1 MSGIRFLLRKELLEQ
16 VRTLR
21 LFIVM
26 IVFALFGLISPLT
39 AKYLPDIVKA
49 LAGSQLVMPTLPI
62 PSVADA
68 VDQFL
73 KNLDQFGVLA
83 AILLAM
89 GAVATEKDRGTA
101 ALLMTKPVSR
111 PAFLLAKFVAIGV
124 NLLLAVAVAGA
135 LAYYYTLVLFE
146 APPAGGWAAMCL
158 LLWLAIYAYA
168 ALTLLGSTLA
178 GSAAGG
184 AGLGIAFLVVTLI
197 LSALPRIGEYMPQ
210 ALLGPARALA
220 IGVPTGN
227 VAGPVVATALI
238 VVGAYA
244 VAVLAFRRQEL

>member
-1 MSGIRFLLRKELLEQ
+1 MLFRSLLLGKELLEQ

-21 LFIVM
+21 LFIVL

-39 AKYLPDIVKA
+39 AKYLPDILKA
-49 LAGSQLVMPTLPI
+49 VGGAEIVLPSLPT

-73 KNLDQFGVLA
+73 KNLNQFGVLA

-89 GAVATEKDRGTA
+89 GTVATEKDRGTA
-101 ALLMTKPVSR
+101 ALLMTKPVAR
-111 PAFLLAKFVAIGV
+111 PAFLLAKFVAIGL

-158 LLWLAIYAYA
+158 LLWLSIYAYA

-184 AGLGIAFLVVTLI
+184 AGLGIAFNAKPMVRDAADTSLSVPYLDAI
-197 LSALPRIGEYMPQ
+197 LY
-210 ALLGPARALA
+210 LLG
-220 IGVPTGN
+220 ISSED
-227 VAGPVVATALI
+227 
-238 VVGAYA
+238 
-244 VAVLAFRRQEL
+244 VLG